1 MAAERQRRGKKAAW
15 RSGKES
21 ALRSDEE
28 ATLRSYLLGLAS
40 AEERERVEQ
49 QLLTDPGYFDELQ
62 RMEECLIDEF
72 VRGEIKGVEKAQFD
86 SHFLKSAEH
95 QEELE
100 FARLL
105 DRYFSRQDD
114 FLGQNDLQNV
124 SPLPVP
130 KWRAVLEV
138 VLASAL
144 ILLMAGTSSLLKKST
159 RLSKEGMAA
168 EGRERYLSQQLVEQ
182 QQAVKEQQQIVNS
195 LRQQLAEQQIR
206 ASLSGGDARDII
218 SISLNPG
225 LARTGVNIR
234 QVTIPASAQVLRL
247 NLKLRGISYPRYRAA
262 AETVDGVV
270 VWNAD
275 GLKARPHTSSKDR
288 VVLMIP
294 TKLIIHSQYLIK
306 LTGISKAGTA
316 ETVDTYYMEIDKR

>member
-1 MAAERQRRGKKAAW
+1 MAADRQRRDKEAAGWGGK
-15 RSGKES
+15 GS
-21 ALRSDEE
+21 ALRSDE
-28 ATLRSYLLGLAS
+28 ATLRSYLLGVAS
-40 AEERERVEQ
+40 AEEREQVDQR
-49 QLLTDPGYFDELQ
+49 LLTDTDYFDEFQ
-62 RMEECLIDEF
+62 KMEEHLIDEY

-95 QEELE
+95 HEELE

-114 FLGQNDLQNV
+114 FLRQNDLQNV
-124 SPLPVP
+124 SPLRVP
-130 KWRAVLEV
+130 RWRAVMEV

-144 ILLMAGTSSLLKKST
+144 VLFMAGTSSLLQKSS
-159 RLSKEGMAA
+159 RLSNEGMAA
-168 EGRERYLSQQLVEQ
+168 EGRERYLSQQLAEQ
-182 QQAVKEQQQIVNS
+182 QQVVEKQQQIVNR

-206 ASLSGGDARDII
+206 ASLSGGDARDVI
-218 SISLNPG
+218 SITLNPG

-247 NLKLRGISYPRYRAA
+247 NLKLRGISYPRYRAE
-262 AETVDGVV
+262 AERVDGVV

-275 GLKARPHTSSKDR
+275 GLKARPHTSSKDK

-294 TKLIIHSQYLIK
+294 AKLITHSQYLIK
-306 LTGISKAGTA
+306 LTGISKAGTP
-316 ETVDTYYMEIDKR
+316 ETVGTYYMEIDKR